1 LGMEP
6 PVLMEP
12 PAGRVGDVRRP
23 VVEHRVHRKF
33 SGDTR
38 VELVKEGDE
47 VRGGVA
53 VHAGGLKDP
62 AAVHVQRSQQGRGA
76 MTDVLVLLAGPGG
89 RGQPASSAG
98 CGRGHRSRS
107 SHPPTAPAPLNARC
121 LEGETHFAA
130 VDEGERVLFGN
141 PVEVSVPVAAR
152 PALVVEEA
160 HHMEFTT

>member
-1 LGMEP
+1 MEP

-76 MTDVLVLLAGPGG
+76 MTDVLVLLAGRAAGGNRLPRPG
-89 RGQPASSAG
+89 AAAG
-98 CGRGHRSRS
+98 TDPGLLIHRR
-107 SHPPTAPAPLNARC
+107 HQRL
-121 LEGETHFAA
+121 
-130 VDEGERVLFGN
+130 
-141 PVEVSVPVAAR
+141 
-152 PALVVEEA
+152 
-160 HHMEFTT
+160 